1 MPDCDGSVP
10 ECFHMERYMNRNG
23 REVWRKCVETPVEQ
37 VEGYH
42 FCALHL
48 PPGPKV
54 A

>member
-1 MPDCDGSVP
+1 MDEHKCDCT
-10 ECFHMERYMNRNG
+10 HRERYMNRFG
-23 REVWRKCVETPVEQ
+23 REVWRACPEQ
-37 VEGYH
+37 VVEVIDGWG